1 MLRTIAGAVA
11 LGLMLAGPAAMAD
24 PPAHA
29 GGGKGKGGPP
39 AHAGGSARGGP
50 PGHVK
55 GGPPSAG
62 YDHRHDGRYE
72 RRDGGW
78 RHGARGG
85 GSGDVSITVNFGERD
100 DVVVRDYY
108 SDLRHC
114 PPGLAKKN
122 NGCMPPGQ
130 AKKWRVGHVLPPDV
144 IYYDLPPE
152 LVVRLSPTSAGYKY
166 VRVGADILKI
176 AVGTGLIVDAIEDLG
191 RL

>member
-1 MLRTIAGAVA
+1 MRNAIACA
-11 LGLMLAGPAAMAD
+11 LAAGLMLAGSNVLAD

-39 AHAGGSARGGP
+39 AHVGGKAKGGP
-50 PGHVK
+50 PGHAGNSGK
-55 GGPPSAG
+55 GGPPEAR
-62 YDHRHDGRYE
+62 YDSR
-72 RRDGGW
+72 GGSDY
-78 RHGARGG
+78 RQAPRGG
-85 GSGDVSITVNFGERD
+85 GDVSVTIDFGQRD
-100 DVVVRDYY
+100 YVVVRDYY
-108 SDLRHC
+108 SDIGHC

-130 AKKWRVGHVLPPDV
+130 AKKWRVGHPLPPDV